1 VQVQPSPD
9 QSRRSLLQRALWL
22 SVASVIW
29 NGIAGGAAVV
39 IALSTGSLALLGFG
53 FDAAIDSIASIAL
66 IWRFATEHGQPHRA
80 DRVERIAAAV
90 VGAVLVVL
98 GLYLGLASIQALL
111 AHEGHEVSVAALALL
126 VASAVVLPPLGVA
139 KLRTARQLDS
149 LALRGDSILTLVAAL
164 LAGVGVLS
172 AVLSEALGMW
182 WADPLGGLLVSLVLL
197 REGVSGLAE
206 VRAGST
212 SRRATL

>member
-1 VQVQPSPD
+1 VSTVPAEP
-9 QSRRSLLQRALWL
+9 RRSQLRRALWL

-53 FDAAIDSIASIAL
+53 FDAAVDSIASIAL

-90 VGAVLVVL
+90 VGGVLVVL
-98 GLYLGLASIQALL
+98 GFYLGLASIQALL
-111 AHEGHEVSVAALALL
+111 QHEGHEVSVAAVALL
-126 VASAVVLPPLGVA
+126 LASAVVLPPLGIA
-139 KLRTARQLDS
+139 KYRTAKQLDS

-164 LAGVGVLS
+164 LAVVGLVS
-172 AVLSEALGMW
+172 ALLSETLGMW

-197 REGVSGLAE
+197 REGVQGLRE
-206 VRAGST
+206 VRAGSEG
-212 SRRATL
+212 RRATL

>member
-1 VQVQPSPD
+1 VQSEPREP
-9 QSRRSLLQRALWL
+9 RRSQLRRALRL
-22 SVASVIW
+22 SAASVVW
-29 NGIAGGAAVV
+29 NGISGGAAVV

-53 FDAAIDSIASIAL
+53 FDAAVDSVASIAL

-98 GLYLGLASIQALL
+98 GVYLGLASIQALL
-111 AHEGHEVSVAALALL
+111 NHKGHEVSAPALVLL
-126 VASAVVLPPLGVA
+126 AASAIVLPPLGIA
-139 KLRTARQLDS
+139 KLRTARALDS

-164 LAGVGVLS
+164 LAVVGLIS
-172 AVLSEALGMW
+172 AVLTGAFGMW

-197 REGVSGLAE
+197 REGVQGLRE
-206 VRAGST
+206 VRAGSE
-212 SRRATL
+212 RGRATL